1 VGTLLRYSPSLF
13 RTPICC
19 TVITRNKNCNKA
31 TKIGNWNKI
40 NQQFQ
45 LNNAL
50 FLSIFIFCFLATIW
64 EIRVFLSER
73 ATQYS
78 CHFHKPV
85 PFCVLTSTSIENA
98 RSHKYAVTNKRTSR
112 VNIVIRGYHSIRWHQ
127 NIWRYLVGMF
137 FDLAFL
143 KVNDAIYALVV
154 YTCSCNVKNKWL
166 PYPCW
171 ILPSVRK
178 VVLNISF

>member
-127 NIWRYLVGMF
+127 NIWRYLV
-137 FDLAFL
+137 L
-143 KVNDAIYALVV
+143 KVCFLISLSWRSMMPSMRWLFIPAVV
-154 YTCSCNVKNKWL
+154 MSKTNGCLIHAEYCRQSGK
-166 PYPCW
+166 
-171 ILPSVRK
+171 
-178 VVLNISF
+178 